1 MPRGTADVLE
11 ALCAIDP
18 RLTEGME
25 RRESEGMF
33 IHYVNFWLK
42 KSAPASAREQLVAD
56 CRKYLGGVPTVRE
69 MWAGPPAMTPREVV
83 DNSYDVGLCVVLE
96 DSAGHDAY

>member
-1 MPRGTADVLE
+1 
-11 ALCAIDP
+11 
-18 RLTEGME
+18 
-25 RRESEGMF
+25 MF

-56 CRKYLGGVPTVRE
+56 CRKYLGGVPTVRQ

-96 DSAGHDAY
+96 DSAEHDVYQNHPLHHEFIERNRMHWERVQVRDFVG